1 MKHFLLLVLVL
12 QLEGVSL
19 RLVAARTEPGV
30 TYYVKPSKTS
40 KCPGQPCE
48 TLNDYLDNMASE
60 INRRK
65 NVTLLFL
72 NGSHSLNDRAQS
84 PQIMTSIFRMIGESE
99 NVNVVASELELNPS
113 AYHFMLVGNN
123 VATIQNLVAVNW
135 KLMVLMNFDNLSPG
149 IFNVTAAK
157 MQNCWFETS
166 YESHTQI
173 YIEQSILQ
181 GG

>member
-1 MKHFLLLVLVL
+1 
-12 QLEGVSL
+12 
-19 RLVAARTEPGV
+19 
-30 TYYVKPSKTS
+30 
-40 KCPGQPCE
+40 
-48 TLNDYLDNMASE
+48 
-60 INRRK
+60 
-65 NVTLLFL
+65 
-72 NGSHSLNDRAQS
+72 
-84 PQIMTSIFRMIGESE
+84 MIGESE

-149 IFNVTAAK
+149 IFNITAAK

-173 YIEQSILQ
+173 YIEQSILLVSWPSPLKRTRAFK
-181 GG
+181 GAGPRDYPFYKEVDTIFI